1 MCIVISS
8 TVYGTRT
15 FAALVKMVP
24 GSKMFPAISVM
35 ILVAMV
41 TLSVVSDGNAFS
53 DGTRRMFPDM
63 SSGVSVGIPL
73 TVGAGWNRALAD
85 VNLISSS
92 NISRLYHQASIQSSL
107 SSDAKPHILIPESS
121 SPSIRDL
128 AGNGAPMM
136 VTLNQSAEHGA
147 YTSNDNRTVDP
158 LASSVLEFAI
168 PPESHSHLML
178 NLTS

>member
-35 ILVAMV
+35 ILVTMV

-92 NISRLYHQASIQSSL
+92 NIT
-107 SSDAKPHILIPESS
+107 
-121 SPSIRDL
+121 SIREGD
-128 AGNGAPMM
+128 
-136 VTLNQSAEHGA
+136 T
-147 YTSNDNRTVDP
+147 
-158 LASSVLEFAI
+158 
-168 PPESHSHLML
+168 
-178 NLTS
+178 NLYL